1 MKLGLEYISRLLEEL
16 GDPHERF
23 PSVLVAGTNGK
34 GSVTSFL
41 SSILRSAGLRVG
53 SFYSP
58 HLIRINE
65 RIRVDGLEIPTADLD
80 RLIGT
85 IRRFHQVAP
94 FTFFEGLVAVSALYF
109 LERKVDIAVFEVG
122 LGGRLDATRLV
133 NAVLTVITGISL
145 DHVEHLG
152 KTREAILN
160 EKLQIVRGSVPLV
173 ANLPTAGLTG
183 RAKRFCDGRGVPF
196 FDVRKETRPS
206 LRSHDVDR
214 MVFDLETPRRSYRDL
229 ATTMIGSHQLRNI
242 ATSVRSVEVLMDN
255 VFRKADDAF
264 GKLGR
269 KLKRVDVVE
278 TVRSGIGSA
287 RLAGRFH
294 VLKGS
299 PRFILDVSHNEDGL
313 LASLETLRKISKPSR
328 SIIVFGILDNKDP
341 GRFPA
346 RALKSAREILLVPLK
361 TSRSAKTEKIHGLFK
376 NASKGLKGA
385 AGVSTFKG
393 CAEAMRYIGRNT
405 SEGDTIL
412 ILGSHHMVEDAVRY
426 L

>member
-1 MKLGLEYISRLLEEL
+1 
-16 GDPHERF
+16 
-23 PSVLVAGTNGK
+23 
-34 GSVTSFL
+34 
-41 SSILRSAGLRVG
+41 
-53 SFYSP
+53 
-58 HLIRINE
+58 
-65 RIRVDGLEIPTADLD
+65 
-80 RLIGT
+80 
-85 IRRFHQVAP
+85 
-94 FTFFEGLVAVSALYF
+94 
-109 LERKVDIAVFEVG
+109 
-122 LGGRLDATRLV
+122 
-133 NAVLTVITGISL
+133 
-145 DHVEHLG
+145 
-152 KTREAILN
+152 
-160 EKLQIVRGSVPLV
+160 
-173 ANLPTAGLTG
+173 
-183 RAKRFCDGRGVPF
+183 
-196 FDVRKETRPS
+196 
-206 LRSHDVDR
+206 
-214 MVFDLETPRRSYRDL
+214 
-229 ATTMIGSHQLRNI
+229 
-242 ATSVRSVEVLMDN
+242 MDS

-264 GKLGR
+264 GRLGR
-269 KLKRVDVVE
+269 KLKRVDAVE

-313 LASLETLRKISKPSR
+313 LAKPSR

-412 ILGSHHMVEDAVRY
+412 ILGSHHMVEDAPY
-426 L
+426 G